1 MKKEKKKVQAKPW
14 LEYYK
19 EEGVPSTIE
28 YPDCSMVDM
37 VMQSAEK
44 WPDNVAYVYY
54 GHKVTYKN
62 FVKKIEKAARA
73 LKNYGVKEGD
83 RVTICMPSLSCAMW
97 HSVKTVLLHCQEP
110 CLLSAIYW
118 GLWALI
124 LRL

>member
-1 MKKEKKKVQAKPW
+1 MAKLAVLCYNYHKEFFVKKEKKKAQAKPW

-54 GHKVTYKN
+54 RQENRK
-62 FVKKIEKAARA
+62 
-73 LKNYGVKEGD
+73 
-83 RVTICMPSLSCAMW
+83 SC
-97 HSVKTVLLHCQEP
+97 SRSQE
-110 CLLSAIYW
+110 
-118 GLWALI
+118 
-124 LRL
+124 LRR